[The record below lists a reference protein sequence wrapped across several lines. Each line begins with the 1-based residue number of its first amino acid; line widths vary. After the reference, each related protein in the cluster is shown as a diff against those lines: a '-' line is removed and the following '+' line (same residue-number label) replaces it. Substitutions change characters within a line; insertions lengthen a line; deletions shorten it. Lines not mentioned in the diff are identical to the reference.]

1 MTNDETLKILDDLI
15 QTAKDGTEGYR
26 LAAESVEDADLA
38 SIFTAFSAQREAFVS
53 ELQGLAA
60 GFGGDPADSATVVG
74 TLHRG
79 WINLKQAI
87 SSNDRAAVLA
97 ECQRGD
103 EHAVESYEDAIG
115 TPLPEPVQQIL
126 RPQLAFIREALEKIA
141 HLANLGRAA
150 S

>member
-15 QTAKDGTEGYR
+15 QTARDGSEGYR
-26 LAAESVEDADLA
+26 LSADAVEDADLSA
-38 SIFTAFSAQREAFVS
+38 IFSTFSSQRDAFVS
-53 ELQGLAA
+53 ELQGLAT
-60 GFGGDPADSATVVG
+60 GFGGDPTDSSTVAG

-79 WINLKQAI
+79 WINLTHAI

-115 TPLPEPVQQIL
+115 TPLPESVQQIL
-126 RPQLAFIREALEKIA
+126 RLQLTSIREALEKITS
-141 HLANLGRAA
+141 LADLGRAA